1 MNTSIRKLY
10 TFKKK
15 QKSFDKTFGAKYVQ
29 DLLNNIIVQ
38 KIDFSTTHEICKTE
52 EDLDLDDLH
61 IHDISK
67 TEGPE
72 DIIPNLDQIDD
83 LSQNQS
89 DLVSPRKKFITYDSD
104 NYRLIYRLKKSK
116 SKQIVVPCK
125 VSKRTFQMTDQDLQ
139 FQQLFDQSTL
149 QFQPPNELDFLIPFN
164 EFYQKI
170 NEIVLNQL

>member
-1 MNTSIRKLY
+1 MNTTIRKLY

-29 DLLNNIIVQ
+29 DLLNNIVVQ
-38 KIDFSTTHEICKTE
+38 KIDFSATPEICKTE
-52 EDLDLDDLH
+52 EDLDLDDLI

-72 DIIPNLDQIDD
+72 EDVLPIDD
-83 LSQNQS
+83 LSQKLN
-89 DLVSPRKKFITYDSD
+89 DLVSPRKKLVTFDSD

-116 SKQIVVPCK
+116 SKLIVVPCK
-125 VSKRTFQMTDQDLQ
+125 VSKRTFKMTDQDLQ
-139 FQQLFDQSTL
+139 FQQLFDQSNF

-164 EFYQKI
+164 DFYQKI